1 MDLLLKMS
9 NKKTD
14 AEMLE
19 MIAEMERKLV
29 VVSKKNLELTKKID
43 SRAAVY
49 RSAEQN
55 LLNKLAQIDEQ
66 ISLANKCLQWK

>member
-55 LLNKLAQIDEQ
+55 LLDKLVQIDEQ
-66 ISLANKCLQWK
+66 ISLANKSLQWK